1 MKSRKELYNDK
12 YDIFNMVHTVNI
24 TKKDNKYFV
33 HNNGYNSFLEPYDS
47 ISDLLS
53 RINNGNS
60 KDIFLIG
67 IFKN

>member
-1 MKSRKELYNDK
+1 
-12 YDIFNMVHTVNI
+12 MVHTVNI